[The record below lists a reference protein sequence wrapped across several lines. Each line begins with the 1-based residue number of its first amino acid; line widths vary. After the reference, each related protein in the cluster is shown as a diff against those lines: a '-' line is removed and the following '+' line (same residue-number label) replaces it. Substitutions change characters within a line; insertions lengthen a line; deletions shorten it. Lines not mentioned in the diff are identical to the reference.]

1 MSYFRMTYYDSLKH
15 SDTAKKRDLN
25 GTSVSDE
32 KGTDNKANNT
42 SAYNH
47 EYYMKNK
54 DKWGVKEQDGTDI
67 SDSDFNEKNRI
78 GGTDFFAKKDKN
90 GNWVIFSEDRK
101 WVLPEGKELT
111 SDLKKKISDTF
122 ENIGSGPVGERPKI
136 EDIINAESS
145 NFDVD
150 AAALDVIRGKYGNG
164 QARKD
169 ALGDDFDMVQKRVNE
184 MYAEGRF
191 GGGSSNTS
199 SNEKSEEKS
208 STKSTSS
215 VGNNW
220 YNATDKKIMEA
231 KKKQEEKNNK

>member
-1 MSYFRMTYYDSLKH
+1 MGYFGMTYYDSLKH

-54 DKWGVKEQDGTDI
+54 DKWGVKEGEE
-67 SDSDFNEKNRI
+67 N
-78 GGTDFFAKKDKN
+78 
-90 GNWVIFSEDRK
+90 SE
-101 WVLPEGKELT
+101 
-111 SDLKKKISDTF
+111 
-122 ENIGSGPVGERPKI
+122 GS
-136 EDIINAESS
+136 SS
-145 NFDVD
+145 NDKEFDLD